1 MSRLNNARALV
12 FAFAAGICMQAAAQ
26 TTKPLYP
33 GVGRAATPAEVAAWD
48 IDVRGDLMGLPPGSG
63 SVAKGE
69 ALWEAKCTSCHGSFG
84 ESNQM
89 FPPLIGGIT
98 PEDIKNGRVAALAKA
113 GEQRST
119 VMKLSRISTLWDY
132 INRAMPWN
140 APKSLSADE
149 VYALTAYLLNQGNIV
164 PESFVLSD
172 KNMAEVQARLPNRNG
187 LTRNHGLW
195 DTRGRPDVNAKAC
208 MKNCGPEPRI
218 TSKLPDH
225 ARGSHGDLAEQNR
238 LIGPV
243 RAVGLGGSATVSAA
257 APVMAATAS
266 TDPAQVLAEKSGCM
280 ACHNAKQRV
289 IGPAFAEIATKYRAD
304 SGAEVKLMTKVKSGG
319 QGVWGNVPMPPFAN
333 LQDQDLRTLVRWI
346 LKTE

>member
-1 MSRLNNARALV
+1 MSRWNKARVIV
-12 FAFAAGICMQAAAQ
+12 FALAAGACVQAAAQ
-26 TTKPLYP
+26 TAKPLYP
-33 GVGRAATPAEVAAWD
+33 GIGRAATSAEIAAWD
-48 IDVRGDLMGLPPGSG
+48 IDVRGDLKGLPPGSG

-69 ALWEAKCTSCHGSFG
+69 TLWEAKCTSCHGSFG

-98 PEDIKNGRVAALAKA
+98 PEDIKSGRVAALAKG
-113 GEQRST
+113 GEQRTT
-119 VMKLSRISTLWDY
+119 VMKLARISTLWDY

-140 APKSLSADE
+140 APKTLTADE

-164 PESFVLSD
+164 PDSFVLTD

-187 LTRNHGLW
+187 LTRDHGLW
-195 DTRGRPDVNAKAC
+195 ETRGKPDVSATAC

-218 TSKLPDH
+218 TSSLPDH
-225 ARGSHGDLAEQNR
+225 ARGSHGNLVEQNR

-243 RAVGLGGSATVSAA
+243 RAVSFAGAAAGAAATPAAA
-257 APVMAATAS
+257 APVA
-266 TDPAQVLAEKSGCM
+266 DPALKLAEKAGCM
-280 ACHNAKQRV
+280 ACHTAKQRV
-289 IGPAFAEIATKYRAD
+289 IGPAFAEIAAKYRAD
-304 SGAEVKLMTKVKSGG
+304 SSAETRLVAKVKSGG

-333 LQDQDLRTLVRWI
+333 LQEQDLRTLVRWI

>member
-1 MSRLNNARALV
+1 MSRWNKARVVVVALT
-12 FAFAAGICMQAAAQ
+12 AGICVQAAAQ
-26 TTKPLYP
+26 TAKPLYP
-33 GVGRAATPAEVAAWD
+33 GIGRAATPAEIAAWD
-48 IDVRGDLMGLPPGSG
+48 IDVRGDLKGLPQGSG

-69 ALWEAKCTSCHGSFG
+69 ALWETKCTSCHGSFG

-98 PEDIKNGRVAALAKA
+98 PEDIKSGRVAALAKS

-140 APKSLSADE
+140 APKSLTADE

-164 PESFVLSD
+164 PDSFVLSD

-187 LTRNHGLW
+187 LTRDHGLW
-195 DTRGRPDVNAKAC
+195 DTRGKPDVNAKAC

-218 TSKLPDH
+218 TSLLPEH
-225 ARGSHGDLAEQNR
+225 ARGSHGDLVEQNR

-243 RAVGLGGSATVSAA
+243 RVVSLGGSVA
-257 APVMAATAS
+257 APVAAAQVAA
-266 TDPAQVLAEKSGCM
+266 DPARSLAEKAGCL
-280 ACHNAKQRV
+280 ACHTAKQRV
-289 IGPAFAEIATKYRAD
+289 IGPAFAEIAAKYRAD
-304 SGAEVKLMTKVKSGG
+304 SGAEAKLMTKVKTGG

>member
-1 MSRLNNARALV
+1 MSRLNKARVVFIAL
-12 FAFAAGICMQAAAQ
+12 AAGACVQAAAQ
-26 TTKPLYP
+26 TAKPLYP
-33 GVGRAATPAEVAAWD
+33 GVGRAATSAEIAAWD
-48 IDVRGDLMGLPPGSG
+48 IDVRGDLKGLPPGSG

-69 ALWEAKCTSCHGSFG
+69 TLWEAKCTACHGSFG

-98 PEDIKNGRVAALAKA
+98 PEDIKSGRVAALAKG
-113 GEQRST
+113 GEQRTT

-140 APKSLSADE
+140 APKTLTADE

-164 PESFVLSD
+164 PDSFVLSD

-187 LTRNHGLW
+187 LTRDHGLW
-195 DTRGRPDVNAKAC
+195 ETRGKPDVSARAC

-218 TSKLPDH
+218 TSSLPDH
-225 ARGSHGDLAEQNR
+225 ARGSHGDLVEQNR
-238 LIGPV
+238 LFGPV
-243 RAVGLGGSATVSAA
+243 RAVSLAGAAATGAATPAAA
-257 APVMAATAS
+257 APVA
-266 TDPAQVLAEKSGCM
+266 DPALKLAEKTGCM
-280 ACHNAKQRV
+280 ACHTAKQRV
-289 IGPAFAEIATKYRAD
+289 IGPAFAEIAAKYRAD
-304 SGAEVKLMTKVKSGG
+304 SGAETRLVAKVKSGG

-333 LQDQDLRTLVRWI
+333 LQEQDLRTLVRWI